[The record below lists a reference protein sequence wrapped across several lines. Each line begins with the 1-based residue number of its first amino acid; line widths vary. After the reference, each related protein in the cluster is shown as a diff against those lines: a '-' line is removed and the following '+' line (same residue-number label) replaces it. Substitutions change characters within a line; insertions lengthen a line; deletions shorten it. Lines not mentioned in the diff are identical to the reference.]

1 MPSPLFLHLPHA
13 ATEIPPEC
21 RADFLV
27 SDEDLAAERL
37 RLTDWFTDELFGEG
51 WPAERTWRA
60 PVSRLV
66 VDVERFRDDAR
77 EPCAVVGMGAVYARG
92 TRGQVLRTVAPARRE
107 VLLETYYD
115 PHHRRCAADAA
126 AAVAQF
132 GGCVVLDAHSYPS
145 VALPTELPGARRPEI
160 GLGTDPTHTPAALRA
175 LAEGFFRLR
184 GFDVAV
190 DQPYSGAFVPNGFFG
205 VEPRVQ
211 ALMVEVRRDLYM
223 DEATGAKHA
232 GFGEVQAALLDF
244 RAALAAYAAA

>member
-13 ATEIPPEC
+13 STEIPPEC
-21 RADFLV
+21 RADFGV
-27 SDEDLAAERL
+27 SDEDLVGERL

-60 PVSRLV
+60 SVSRLV

-92 TRGQVLRTVAPARRE
+92 TRGQVLRPVAPARRE

-126 AAVAQF
+126 AALARF

-145 VALPTELPGARRPEI
+145 ASLPTELPGALRPEI
-160 GLGTDPTHTPAALRA
+160 GIGTDPKHTPAALRA
-175 LAEGFFRLR
+175 LAGDFFRAR
-184 GFDVAV
+184 GFGVAV
-190 DQPYSGAFVPNGFFG
+190 DQPYAGAFVPNGFFG

-223 DEATGAKHA
+223 DEAAGAKHA
-232 GFGEVQAALLDF
+232 GFGAAQAALTDF
-244 RAALAAYAAA
+244 RAALEAYAAA